1 MMHKKLCLFFKN
13 VKYRCTCLGS
23 CEQSYGI
30 NVARSVDF
38 PAHVVEAAV
47 KNAEKLENFVDKNKY
62 ESSVVEV
69 SLNIFQ
75 PI

>member
-1 MMHKKLCLFFKN
+1 MKCYVF
-13 VKYRCTCLGS
+13 VGS

-38 PAHVVEAAV
+38 PPHVVEAAV

-62 ESSVVEV
+62 ESCEVEA
-69 SLNIFQ
+69 SLKVFKYKNLINLHV
-75 PI
+75 

>member
-1 MMHKKLCLFFKN
+1 MIYRKLCLLKKN
-13 VKYRCTCLGS
+13 IKHRCNCLGS

-69 SLNIFQ
+69 SLNIFY